1 MGFPF
6 SGYLTN
12 ARSDFWW
19 SGSKLNRL
27 GAVSHS
33 RAGVALTYDFRLQRM
48 SQELAKM
55 RAARKDYAGIL
66 DPLRKSTYEEA
77 IRDFESH
84 SDSMEKRGL

>member
-1 MGFPF
+1 
-6 SGYLTN
+6 
-12 ARSDFWW
+12 
-19 SGSKLNRL
+19 
-27 GAVSHS
+27 
-33 RAGVALTYDFRLQRM
+33 M